1 MELLSISMVNRTF
14 KWPFQ
19 GFDFLAKLPTSNGYF
34 SLLECNNEMGIFACV
49 SLRCGLQNCPS
60 EF

>member
-1 MELLSISMVNRTF
+1 MELLSISMVNGIF

-19 GFDFLAKLPTSNGYF
+19 GFDILAKLPTSNGYF
-34 SLLECNNEMGIFACV
+34 SLLECNIEMVFVASD

-60 EF
+60 DF